1 MLSADSDDA
10 KDDEDDEEGDG
21 FNDEDEDDVPGAENT
36 ISDKILGVWDPTI
49 SDLW

>member
-21 FNDEDEDDVPGAENT
+21 FNDEDDDVPGAENI